1 MELGASAMVKA
12 PRFHIRHLMIAVAAA
27 AIFFGACVFDDR
39 CNSCTPL
46 SLVLFWSYVCGA
58 LSIWGARV
66 RGWPVRTAMWA
77 GLLLGPLGVIW
88 AWSNRPQTFTPD
100 PHRDL
105 STTQQPK

>member
-1 MELGASAMVKA
+1 MVKA

-66 RGWPVRTAMWA
+66 ARLA
-77 GLLLGPLGVIW
+77 GTHRDVGGVIAGT
-88 AWSNRPQTFTPD
+88 AWGDLGLVEPAANFHARPAP
-100 PHRDL
+100 
-105 STTQQPK
+105 